1 MAKFSPQ
8 EAKELYIG
16 LKDKCEQ
23 EKETDQQEQ
32 TKTKTEK
39 QKKVGD
45 ALIRRNPPRRP
56 PEKLRWV
63 EKGMENSE
71 MLDQI
76 FGVGMF

>member
-32 TKTKTEK
+32 TKTEK

-45 ALIRRNPPRRP
+45 ALIRRNPPRNSRRP

-63 EKGMENSE
+63 EFRKKGWK
-71 MLDQI
+71 I
-76 FGVGMF
+76 VRC